1 MRSAD
6 PAAVGFIILARD
18 VLWIGA
24 STYQDVLAAG
34 FGVVFDVERDEV
46 LGEFPVEGLVHFVED
61 EVEEVE
67 AGDERRREI
76 DVAGDGQVHVVF
88 GAHGIGGGEEGG
100 AGVEGGYD
108 ARFGYRDSLLFLE
121 G

>member
-1 MRSAD
+1 MK
-6 PAAVGFIILARD
+6 G
-18 VLWIGA
+18 
-24 STYQDVLAAG
+24 TYQDILAAS

-46 LGEFPVEGLVHFVED
+46 LGEFPVERLVHFVED

-76 DVAGDGQVHVVF
+76 DVASDRQVHVVL
-88 GAHGIGGGEEGG
+88 GSHRIGGSKDGR

-121 G
+121 GWLATY

>member
-6 PAAVGFIILARD
+6 PAAVGFIILARCALD
-18 VLWIGA
+18 RE
-24 STYQDVLAAG
+24 STYQDILAAG

-88 GAHGIGGGEEGG
+88 GAHGIGGGEEGR